1 MASDIKV
8 DPSVFEGF
16 QLENVADMDK
26 TFMQEIGD
34 ITDWVNSQYR
44 DYFGDVFSFLD
55 DLSARFQSEYVPV
68 SDSDLE
74 RIMTDLPLM
83 LIDASER
90 LNAYKLKSE
99 AIKLKIANVEYA
111 ASEAV
116 SGGTKQERDKYVKV
130 SSMNYKLLQCAYSSL
145 IDLVDRKLVYS
156 KELIMGAKKVWTD
169 RKQADPATIAAEN
182 PDSGVDSLPEYKTY
196 IK

>member
-1 MASDIKV
+1 MASDISV
-8 DPSVFEGF
+8 DSSVFEGF
-16 QLENVADMDK
+16 QFEKVSTMDK
-26 TFMQEIGD
+26 KFMDEIGD
-34 ITDWVNSQYR
+34 ITDWVDSQYR
-44 DYFGDVFSFLD
+44 DYFWDAFSVLD
-55 DLSARFQSEYVPV
+55 ELATRFE
-68 SDSDLE
+68 SDYAPISDADLE

-99 AIKLKIANVEYA
+99 AIKLKITNVEYA

-116 SGGTKQERDKYVKV
+116 SGGTKQEREKYVKA

-145 IDLVDRKLVYS
+145 IDRVDRKLVYS
-156 KELIMGAKKVWTD
+156 KELIMGAKKVWTA
-169 RKQADPATIAAEN
+169 RKQADPATVAAEN
-182 PDSGVDSLPEYKTY
+182 RDSGLDTLPDYRTY